1 MTTTAAI
8 ALLVFGLV
16 IVLYGAFLHSKL
28 PSPHNPYNSYHHG
41 NNNNNNDHVANSD
54 ASRINIPNLR
64 YRNPYAAII
73 KERSH
78 RLAIVI
84 PYLPSNDGAPTFPA
98 YFDLFITSAAGSA
111 NVADYLIFHCFV
123 PREFLPKD
131 EMLPRNVI
139 LIDMNIYNTDTTAA
153 AGTTEGKNS
162 KGCGLAQLF
171 TRVTDIR
178 QEQNSMQ
185 TISLEQLIHRLS
197 TQIINLPYILVEYKP
212 AFGHIFATYL
222 TNYTH
227 WGYSDLDV
235 IFGDLSR
242 WIDDDEWTDYDIV
255 TYSYGDQDKLYLRG
269 QFTFHRN
276 DPLLIN
282 QLWRHCK
289 YLSEMDIRYSHPETL
304 SFESAEG
311 CYSQAILVRSDIKV
325 KWAVKATTD
334 YLDASPIYTQGVYLS
349 LGSSSNHLTSS
360 SLLSS
365 VSGVHDRPRSVL
377 YTSSTLSSGDAL
389 LTVPYNWFEDKIN
402 YPKYIESTLPI
413 QKHVGERTI
422 VETYRTRYNNTN
434 NNMNENEKE
443 KAKHNVKCMFWAP
456 QTYQSDICTI
466 EGSVHSDE
474 TVILE
479 KGILYK
485 QKFIIRQHQLFPE
498 GIISFPFF
506 HYQEWKRTYRSTELL
521 VASNIRNTN
530 IMSGLI
536 VTKEG
541 ILPLFAS
548 TQSSSSSSW
557 TNKFRHPTIST
568 TAWMLADT
576 GSTVLRTT
584 SNKFCLF
591 SLPKAHLKGATVCK
605 IQSSWPR
612 LLPSSS
618 SMSSSSNNALS
629 LNSNKVVIPHDS
641 TSASVTILRSPA
653 GQTTMLKAS
662 ITNTMR
668 GTARQST
675 TWWDTKLVDANKD
688 VTLVLTLQISNAH
701 MTAEESVIH
710 NLLSLVDTNI
720 YLWGSKQPSV
730 LLIHVDT
737 TTIHD
742 GSVVTRTL
750 DMINDMFAIPP
761 SSDEEGSSSSSS
773 TTMAS
778 LRHLRNTLVAIVTT
792 KDYPNISRKALMN
805 MATYIAPTRYIVS
818 GLEVERGLLLSNEA
832 SVYASRMARVYTD
845 MPGHVFVIPQF
856 ASKNDIDDILFP
868 ADIESMK
875 KSSSSSHPD
884 RMMYTSVGAS
894 LLPSMRG
901 KKTLVS
907 NLSTYDCM
915 KCTGEDNDGD
925 NSQEKEEEDG
935 GEIQGE
941 DGEESL
947 DDTQEGAGEDNDDV
961 SSSAAATNTD
971 QSRRRLTS
979 NTQLA
984 SEVNKSTGGKTVDDL
999 LDELWWDLSVA
1010 DAFGTPGG
1018 FSGEARLSSIMT
1030 MAEIHDSIEVSLMS
1044 LLDVKDETQLNYL
1057 HYYDKSPILM
1067 IDRLGPKKEMMTLDL
1082 VPEVEDF
1089 RGRRCFHLLRL
1100 AQLAA
1105 YGYKIRVLSGA
1116 FTASYPKTRDALC
1129 SESMRQS
1136 VEPMQQTCDCEL
1148 DSKGTLKEI
1157 LIDET
1162 KRSAKVAVLM
1172 NEHDVAVVQ

>member
-1 MTTTAAI
+1 M
-8 ALLVFGLV
+8 
-16 IVLYGAFLHSKL
+16 
-28 PSPHNPYNSYHHG
+28 
-41 NNNNNNDHVANSD
+41 ND
-54 ASRINIPNLR
+54 
-64 YRNPYAAII
+64 
-73 KERSH
+73 
-78 RLAIVI
+78 
-84 PYLPSNDGAPTFPA
+84 
-98 YFDLFITSAAGSA
+98 
-111 NVADYLIFHCFV
+111 
-123 PREFLPKD
+123 
-131 EMLPRNVI
+131 
-139 LIDMNIYNTDTTAA
+139 
-153 AGTTEGKNS
+153 
-162 KGCGLAQLF
+162 
-171 TRVTDIR
+171 
-178 QEQNSMQ
+178 
-185 TISLEQLIHRLS
+185 
-197 TQIINLPYILVEYKP
+197 
-212 AFGHIFATYL
+212 
-222 TNYTH
+222 
-227 WGYSDLDV
+227 
-235 IFGDLSR
+235 
-242 WIDDDEWTDYDIV
+242 
-255 TYSYGDQDKLYLRG
+255 
-269 QFTFHRN
+269 
-276 DPLLIN
+276 
-282 QLWRHCK
+282 
-289 YLSEMDIRYSHPETL
+289 
-304 SFESAEG
+304 
-311 CYSQAILVRSDIKV
+311 
-325 KWAVKATTD
+325 
-334 YLDASPIYTQGVYLS
+334 
-349 LGSSSNHLTSS
+349 
-360 SLLSS
+360 
-365 VSGVHDRPRSVL
+365 
-377 YTSSTLSSGDAL
+377 
-389 LTVPYNWFEDKIN
+389 
-402 YPKYIESTLPI
+402 
-413 QKHVGERTI
+413 
-422 VETYRTRYNNTN
+422 
-434 NNMNENEKE
+434 NEKD
-443 KAKHNVKCMFWAP
+443 AKQNVKCMFWAP

-506 HYQEWKRTYRSTELL
+506 HYQEWKRTYRSTELFI
-521 VASNIRNTN
+521 ATNIRNTN

-541 ILPLFAS
+541 VLPLFAS
-548 TQSSSSSSW
+548 VVSSSSSW

-568 TAWMLADT
+568 TTWMLADT
-576 GSTVLRTT
+576 GSTVIRTT

-605 IQSSWPR
+605 VQSSWPR

-618 SMSSSSNNALS
+618 SSSSNNALS
-629 LNSNKVVIPHDS
+629 LNSNKVVLPHDS
-641 TSASVTILRSPA
+641 TSASVTILRSPS
-653 GQTTMLKAS
+653 GQTTMSEAS

-668 GTARQST
+668 GIARQST

-737 TTIHD
+737 TTTIHD
-742 GSVVTRTL
+742 GSVVTRML

-761 SSDEEGSSSSSS
+761 SSDEEGSSSS

-792 KDYPNISRKALMN
+792 KDYPNVSRKALMN

-875 KSSSSSHPD
+875 KSSSSHPD

-907 NLSTYDCM
+907 NLSKYDCM

-925 NSQEKEEEDG
+925 NSQEKEEEEDG
-935 GEIQGE
+935 GDIQGE

-947 DDTQEGAGEDNDDV
+947 DDTEEGAGEDNDDV
-961 SSSAAATNTD
+961 SEATDTD

-979 NTQLA
+979 NTQTVSA
-984 SEVNKSTGGKTVDDL
+984 VNKSTGGKTVDDL
-999 LDELWWDLSVA
+999 LNELWWDLSVA

-1018 FSGEARLSSIMT
+1018 FSGEARLSSLVAI
-1030 MAEIHDSIEVSLMS
+1030 AEIHDSIEVSLMS

-1116 FTASYPKTRDALC
+1116 FTVSYPKTRDALC
-1129 SESMRQS
+1129 TDSMRQS
-1136 VEPMQQTCDCEL
+1136 VEPMQHTCDCEL

-1162 KRSAKVAVLM
+1162 KRAAKVAVLM